1 MQGIRRC
8 RHIGHRRRTLL
19 GGPETGCGRTGFP
32 DHPVDPGKGGLAG
45 STPEDEMGPQART
58 VKDSRGPQIDWP
70 P

>member
-8 RHIGHRRRTLL
+8 RHAGHRRPTLP
-19 GGPETGCGRTGFP
+19 GGLETGHGGTGFP
-32 DHPVDPGKGGLAG
+32 DHPIDPGKGRVAG
-45 STPEDEMGPQART
+45 PTPEDGTGAQART